1 MELLSNFLA
10 NFLVFALCYAG
21 LSSLCLAMDRHYA
34 DLHGRGTEPP
44 APLRRRLRWRGWLA
58 LAAGLAWAMHIA
70 GGGYGFVCWVGS
82 LTGCGLLL
90 IWLLPY
96 APHQAMRL
104 ARVIACVAVLAAVLL
119 AALSVRPD

>member
-1 MELLSNFLA
+1 MELLS

-21 LSSLCLAMDRHYA
+21 LSALCLAMDRHYA
-34 DLHGRGTEPP
+34 DLHGRGAEPP
-44 APLRRRLRWRGWLA
+44 APLRRRLQWTGSVA
-58 LAAGLAWAMHIA
+58 LAAALAWAMHLA
-70 GGGYGFVCWVGS
+70 GGGYGLVYWVGS

-104 ARVIACVAVLAAVLL
+104 ARVTGGAAVLAAVVL
-119 AALSVRPD
+119 AVLSLRPG

>member
-1 MELLSNFLA
+1 MELLS

-21 LSSLCLAMDRHYA
+21 LSALCLAMDRHYA
-34 DLHGRGTEPP
+34 DLHGRGAEPP
-44 APLRRRLRWRGWLA
+44 APLRRRLQWTGSLA
-58 LAAGLAWAMHIA
+58 LAAALAWAMHIA
-70 GGGYGFVCWVGS
+70 GGGYGLVYWVGS

-104 ARVIACVAVLAAVLL
+104 ARVAGGAAVLAAVLL
-119 AALSVRPD
+119 AALSVRPG

>member
-1 MELLSNFLA
+1 MELLS

-21 LSSLCLAMDRHYA
+21 LSALCLAMDRHYA
-34 DLHGRGTEPP
+34 DLHGRGAEPP
-44 APLRRRLRWRGWLA
+44 APLRRRLQWTGSLA
-58 LAAGLAWAMHIA
+58 MAAALAWAMHIA
-70 GGGYGFVCWVGS
+70 GGGYGLVYWVGS

-104 ARVIACVAVLAAVLL
+104 ARVTGGAAVLAAVVL
-119 AALSVRPD
+119 AVLSLRPG

>member
-1 MELLSNFLA
+1 MMELLSNFLA

-34 DLHGRGTEPP
+34 DLHGRGAEPP
-44 APLRRRLRWRGWLA
+44 APLRRRLQWTGWLA
-58 LAAGLAWAMHIA
+58 LAAALAWAMHIA
-70 GGGYGFVCWVGS
+70 GGGYGLVYWVGS

-96 APHQAMRL
+96 APHQAIRL
-104 ARVIACVAVLAAVLL
+104 ARMIGVAALLAAVAL
-119 AALSVRPD
+119 AVL

>member
-1 MELLSNFLA
+1 MELLA

-34 DLHGRGTEPP
+34 DLHGRGAEPP
-44 APLRRRLRWRGWLA
+44 APLRRRLQWGGWLA

-70 GGGYGFVCWVGS
+70 GGGYGLVYWIGS

-104 ARVIACVAVLAAVLL
+104 ARMIGVAAMLAASAMAIL
-119 AALSVRPD
+119 

>member
-1 MELLSNFLA
+1 MELLA
-10 NFLVFALCYAG
+10 DFLVFALCYAG

-34 DLHGRGTEPP
+34 DLHGRGAEPP
-44 APLRRRLRWRGWLA
+44 APLRRRLQWTGALA

-70 GGGYGFVCWVGS
+70 GGGYGLVYWVGS

-104 ARVIACVAVLAAVLL
+104 ARVAGGAAVLAAVLL
-119 AALSVRPD
+119 AALSVRPG

>member
-1 MELLSNFLA
+1 MELLS

-34 DLHGRGTEPP
+34 DLHGRGAEPP
-44 APLRRRLRWRGWLA
+44 APLRRRQRQPARPLQ
-58 LAAGLAWAMHIA
+58 AAALAWAMHIA
-70 GGGYGFVCWVGS
+70 GGGYGLVYWVGS

-104 ARVIACVAVLAAVLL
+104 ARMIGVAALLAAVAL
-119 AALSVRPD
+119 AVL

>member
-1 MELLSNFLA
+1 MELLS

-21 LSSLCLAMDRHYA
+21 LSALCLAMDRHYA
-34 DLHGRGTEPP
+34 DLHGRGAEPP
-44 APLRRRLRWRGWLA
+44 APLRRRLQWTGSLA
-58 LAAGLAWAMHIA
+58 MAAALAWAMHLA
-70 GGGYGFVCWVGS
+70 GGGYGLVYWVGS

-104 ARVIACVAVLAAVLL
+104 ARVTGGAAVLAAVVL
-119 AALSVRPD
+119 AVLSLRPG

>member
-1 MELLSNFLA
+1 MELLS

-21 LSSLCLAMDRHYA
+21 LSALCLAMDRHYA
-34 DLHGRGTEPP
+34 DLHGRGAEPP
-44 APLRRRLRWRGWLA
+44 APLRRRLQWTGSLA
-58 LAAGLAWAMHIA
+58 LAAALAWAMHLA
-70 GGGYGFVCWVGS
+70 GGGYGLVYWVGS

-104 ARVIACVAVLAAVLL
+104 ARVTGGAAVLAAVVL
-119 AALSVRPD
+119 AVLSLRPG

>member
-1 MELLSNFLA
+1 MELLS

-34 DLHGRGTEPP
+34 DLHGRGAEPP
-44 APLRRRLRWRGWLA
+44 APLRRRLQWSGWLA

-70 GGGYGFVCWVGS
+70 GGGYGLVYWVGS

-104 ARVIACVAVLAAVLL
+104 ARVIGGAAVLAAFALALL
-119 AALSVRPD
+119 

>member
-1 MELLSNFLA
+1 MELLA

-44 APLRRRLRWRGWLA
+44 APLRRRLQWTGWLA
-58 LAAGLAWAMHIA
+58 LAAALAWAMHLA

-96 APHQAMRL
+96 APRQAMRL
-104 ARVIACVAVLAAVLL
+104 ARVIGAAAVLAAVLL
-119 AALSVRPD
+119 AALSVRPG

>member
-1 MELLSNFLA
+1 MELLA

-34 DLHGRGTEPP
+34 DLHGRGAEPP
-44 APLRRRLRWRGWLA
+44 APLRRRLRWTGWLA
-58 LAAGLAWAMHIA
+58 LAAALAWAMHLA
-70 GGGYGFVCWVGS
+70 GGAYGLVCWIGS

-104 ARVIACVAVLAAVLL
+104 ARVIGGAAVLAAVLL
-119 AALSVRPD
+119 AALSVRPG

>member
-1 MELLSNFLA
+1 MMELLS

-21 LSSLCLAMDRHYA
+21 LSSLCMAMDRHYA
-34 DLHGRGTEPP
+34 DLHGRGAEPP
-44 APLRRRLRWRGWLA
+44 VPLRRRLQWTGSLA
-58 LAAGLAWAMHIA
+58 LAAALAWAMHIA
-70 GGGYGFVCWVGS
+70 GGGYGLVYWVGS

-104 ARVIACVAVLAAVLL
+104 ARMIGVAALLAAVAL
-119 AALSVRPD
+119 AVR

>member
-1 MELLSNFLA
+1 MEPVA

-34 DLHGRGTEPP
+34 DLHGRGAEPS
-44 APLRRRLRWRGWLA
+44 APLRRRLRWTGWVA
-58 LAAGLAWAMHIA
+58 LAAGLGWAMHIA
-70 GGGYGFVCWVGS
+70 GVGYGLVYWVGS

-104 ARVIACVAVLAAVLL
+104 ARCIGGAAVLAAIALAVL
-119 AALSVRPD
+119 